1 MNVPYNQINLSDA
14 AKRIG
19 VDYSTVAGWC
29 RRGQINFIDLSEGT
43 TNPRYMLLEKEVE
56 KLKSERK
63 KNGKQFIRSYDKNW
77 DIPVKV
83 PVEIYDAPDIEEDTD
98 EYPPSEV
105 LEENTTVSQH
115 EDIPTKKKL
124 NLDDITATISYMQ
137 DINDRLAALEIEK
150 SGLLEKLN
158 DIDAEKNQLT
168 NEYSQLK
175 TEIIEKL

>member
-1 MNVPYNQINLSDA
+1 MNVPYNEINLTDA

-19 VDYSTVAGWC
+19 VDYSTIAGWC
-29 RRGQINFIDLSEGT
+29 RKGLINFIDLSEGT
-43 TNPRYMLLEKEVE
+43 TKPRYMLLEKEVD

-63 KNGKQFIRSYDKNW
+63 KNGKYFIRTYDKDW
-77 DIPVKV
+77 DSPK
-83 PVEIYDAPDIEEDTD
+83 EISASNYEAPEYEEDNN

-105 LEENTTVSQH
+105 LEGHTTVSQH
-115 EDIPTKKKL
+115 EDIPTRKKF

-150 SGLLEKLN
+150 ADLLEKLN

-175 TEIIEKL
+175 SEIVEKL

>member
-1 MNVPYNQINLSDA
+1 MNVPYTEINLSDA

-29 RRGQINFIDLSEGT
+29 RRGLINFINLSEGT
-43 TNPRYMLLEKEVE
+43 TNPRYMILEKEVE

-63 KNGKQFIRSYDKNW
+63 KNGKQFIRRYDKNW
-77 DIPVKV
+77 DAPAKV
-83 PVEIYDAPDIEEDTD
+83 PVKIYEEPEYEEDTV

-105 LEENTTVSQH
+105 LEESQH

-175 TEIIEKL
+175 SEIIEKL